1 MIYLKIFD
9 VVKLRKKCELKKMSV
24 TSKEMKELS
33 HSASYETVSPYR
45 I

>member
-1 MIYLKIFD
+1 MIYFKIFD

-24 TSKEMKELS
+24 ILKEMKEFLYS
-33 HSASYETVSPYR
+33 VFYETVSLYR